1 MMWRGFGPGYSGYC
15 GWGGGVGIIFMVLF
29 WVIVIGLIVFAVTRM
44 GHHGHMWHS
53 MSGRDPLDIA
63 RERYA
68 KGEIDEN
75 EFEKIKKN
83 LS

>member
-1 MMWRGFGPGYSGYC
+1 MMWWNGWDGMGWWMLFGAIFWVCIIVIIAWGIKKLSERTGA
-15 GWGGGVGIIFMVLF
+15 GGGSS
-29 WVIVIGLIVFAVTRM
+29 A
-44 GHHGHMWHS
+44 
-53 MSGRDPLDIA
+53 LDIA

-68 KGEIDEN
+68 KGEISHE

>member
-1 MMWRGFGPGYSGYC
+1 M
-15 GWGGGVGIIFMVLF
+15 GWWMIFGGVF
-29 WVIVIGLIVFAVTRM
+29 WVCVIVLIVWGVKKLSER
-44 GHHGHMWHS
+44 
-53 MSGRDPLDIA
+53 SGVNGGSNALDIA

-68 KGEIDEN
+68 RGEISHE

>member
-1 MMWRGFGPGYSGYC
+1 MMWWSGWDGMGWWMLFGVIFWVCMVVLIVWGIKRLSERPGA
-15 GWGGGVGIIFMVLF
+15 GGGSS
-29 WVIVIGLIVFAVTRM
+29 A
-44 GHHGHMWHS
+44 
-53 MSGRDPLDIA
+53 LDIA

-68 KGEIDEN
+68 KGEISHE